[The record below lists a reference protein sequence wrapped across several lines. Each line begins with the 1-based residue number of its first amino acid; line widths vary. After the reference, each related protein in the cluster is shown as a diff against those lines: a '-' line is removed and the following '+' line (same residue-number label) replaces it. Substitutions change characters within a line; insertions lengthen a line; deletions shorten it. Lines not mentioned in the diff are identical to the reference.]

1 MEMQE
6 VGKFRRRQDWRDM
19 VVRCQSS
26 GLSVRDWCE
35 QTGITP
41 STYYYRQQQVLK
53 LIPDTVLAEAKSA
66 ATQGAPSFVRLP
78 APLNEASVAPSRITI
93 HMGNI
98 SIAVEAGVDA
108 GTLQTVLAS
117 IDRLC

>member
-6 VGKFRRRQDWRDM
+6 VGKLRRRQDWRDM

-26 GLSVRDWCE
+26 GLSVRNWCE
-35 QTGITP
+35 QAGMTT

-53 LIPDTVLAEAKSA
+53 LIPDA
-66 ATQGAPSFVRLP
+66 ALVVPEQAAIKPAMAFVRLP
-78 APLNEASVAPSRITI
+78 APIDAPRVAPASITI
-93 HMGNI
+93 RRGGFCI
-98 SIAVEAGVDA
+98 TVEPDVDA
-108 GTLQTVLAS
+108 TTLTTVLES